1 MNYCESPLEQLIT
14 TLQAL
19 ALPAEALVAYMPEDT
34 DPGVLRTELKH
45 WCTVLVGRDDWHPT
59 EVQQTALQQVVDAC
73 AHVESVPIPWKQP
86 PSPEERTAYAE
97 ARLSTLHRP
106 GWAAVRQASRAVLAT
121 YQWTEIPSKPRYDAA
136 YIRFMDFTA
145 DLPLSMRLRQSIID
159 LEHTRVRPGMFYA
172 YETVEHTVAYL
183 WGFQRAVDLL
193 LAPLS
198 LAREEKAA
206 VLRARGWTVTS
217 VGPQHFMLDRGW
229 SSEAIIDELICIEI
243 DKIGLLLEKVGAE

>member
-1 MNYCESPLEQLIT
+1 
-14 TLQAL
+14 
-19 ALPAEALVAYMPEDT
+19 
-34 DPGVLRTELKH
+34 
-45 WCTVLVGRDDWHPT
+45 
-59 EVQQTALQQVVDAC
+59 
-73 AHVESVPIPWKQP
+73 
-86 PSPEERTAYAE
+86 
-97 ARLSTLHRP
+97 
-106 GWAAVRQASRAVLAT
+106 
-121 YQWTEIPSKPRYDAA
+121 
-136 YIRFMDFTA
+136 
-145 DLPLSMRLRQSIID
+145 
-159 LEHTRVRPGMFYA
+159 MFYA

-206 VLRARGWTVTS
+206 VLRARGWKVTS